1 MLSDG
6 KRSAAELARELD
18 GQSDATEEAH
28 NLKWIEHLFVCGLIG
43 LRDTPTDTG
52 GGMWSNEVVPNG
64 GIAVPAPFATA
75 DD

>member
-1 MLSDG
+1 
-6 KRSAAELARELD
+6 LD
-18 GQSDATEEAH
+18 GESNAWEEAH

-64 GIAVPAPFATA
+64 GISEVVPNGGIAVPAPFATA